1 MCIRDSNYSTS
12 FGAGTRLLGRQMRT
26 HIRSIYAMVRVADEI
41 VDTYRGDDAGAMLDG
56 FEREVSAALDSS
68 YSANLVAQAFAVG
81 ARHVGIGRN
90 LTEPFFT
97 SMRMD
102 LDTTEHTPVSYTHL
116 RAHET
121 KANLVCRLL
130 LEK

>member
-41 VDTYRGDDAGAMLDG
+41 VDTSRAAAAGALPDG
-56 FEREVSAALDSS
+56 FEREVNAALDSTF
-68 YSANLVAQAFAVG
+68 SANLVAHAFAVS

-102 LDTTEHTPVSYTHL
+102 LDLSLIHISEPTRLRRISY
-116 RAHET
+116 A
-121 KANLVCRLL
+121 V
-130 LEK
+130 